1 MEQSSH
7 RALSPAAAAAVVG
20 GALVVSGLISQRYSP
35 DPRHPRILRWYRA
48 LDKPAIKPPDP
59 VFAAGW
65 PVLLTGLGAG
75 AYRLLRASP
84 SRERTVALGLAGLTL
99 GLVTAYNKIT
109 FGDRSLTG
117 GVAESGVLVGVA
129 VSYVA
134 VASGVD
140 RTAAALG
147 APLAAWSA
155 FGGWLTVELQR
166 RNPRLDHGRVEP

>member
-1 MEQSSH
+1 MMATHKNEGL
-7 RALSPAAAAAVVG
+7 APGTAAAIVG
-20 GALVVSGLISQRYSP
+20 GALTLSGLVSQRYSP

-65 PVLLTGLGAG
+65 PMLLTGLGGG
-75 AYRLLRASP
+75 AYRLLRQPPSP
-84 SRERTVALGLAGLTL
+84 RRTVALGLAGLTL

-129 VSYVA
+129 AGYVA
-134 VASGVD
+134 VAAGVD

-147 APLAAWSA
+147 APLALWSA

-166 RNPRLDHGRVEP
+166 RNPDLDSGRV